1 MLTDV
6 ANKIALTERV
16 PGNAAVDF
24 IRVSG
29 AGNEINEI
37 INNTQS
43 KSKKRKPAEWQQNIA
58 KRQRSLGQE
67 YLGKKLVDG
76 EWVSVVKPER
86 KMGQLCIK
94 ETCIK
99 STKRFCNE
107 FSEEDCQKVFNE
119 YWHTGDN
126 RMQDTFILS
135 NVDIVSKKH
144 GDQEN
149 TKRQNTRKFH
159 LKKNGLSLERC
170 VNKCS

>member
-6 ANKIALTERV
+6 ANKIALTEGV

-29 AGNEINEI
+29 TGNEINEI

-43 KSKKRKPAEWQQNIA
+43 KSKKRKPAEWKQIIA

-67 YLGKKLVDG
+67 YLGKKLVG
-76 EWVSVVKPER
+76 KWVSVMKPER

-99 STKRFCNE
+99 ITKRFCNE
-107 FSEEDCQKVFNE
+107 FSEEDCQKVLTNIG
-119 YWHTGDN
+119 T
-126 RMQDTFILS
+126 
-135 NVDIVSKKH
+135 
-144 GDQEN
+144 QEIIECKIPVFCQML
-149 TKRQNTRKFH
+149 T
-159 LKKNGLSLERC
+159 LYKKNTVIKKILNVKIH
-170 VNKCS
+170 VNSICL